1 MQKEVLCKDSEELNS
16 DSYKSTDSKALEI
29 SYVSLIFVK
38 CEFCFLYGTFLGNV
52 RLVLMIVTISMNEKP
67 SFKQITKSF

>member
-29 SYVSLIFVK
+29 SYVSLIFAK